1 MNNQNRTPLFD
12 ALVEYN
18 RRKPAY
24 FRVPGHRYENGIN
37 PILLEAVGDAVFSF
51 DLTETPL
58 LDDLHN
64 ATGPIREAEQL
75 AADLWGADYTHFL
88 VNGTTCG
95 NEAMILTALHG
106 GGTVAVPRNAH
117 KSALMGLILSGGNP
131 AYIMPELEEEWGL
144 HGGVHPDTVEEVF
157 RIHPDCKG
165 VLIVSPTYY
174 GIASDLKS
182 IAEICHRH
190 DAILMVDEA
199 HGAHCYFSDD
209 FPKGA
214 LELGADVCVQS
225 IHKVAGSLTQSSML
239 HVKSDRIKKS
249 RMDSNLTLV
258 QSTSPSYLLMLSLDM
273 ARHDIA
279 RRGKQMIDR
288 AAALAANA
296 RERINAI
303 PGMACAG
310 RELIG
315 KAAIFDYDVT
325 RLIVSAN
332 AIGITGFDLQKM
344 LFSEYNIDMEL
355 ANYRNVLGIVT
366 FANEQ
371 ENLDVLVDALAD
383 IAHKHRDGSPLPPAE
398 KLPPQPEYVLSPRNA
413 YFSDRE
419 RIPWVDAKGRIASEM
434 IAPYPPGIPVIYPG
448 ERVSEEVW
456 DYVEAFRQ
464 RNGHLHG
471 PSDAKLSTF
480 VVVR

>member
-1 MNNQNRTPLFD
+1 MNNQNTTPLFD

-24 FRVPGHRYENGIN
+24 FRVPGHRYEKGIN
-37 PILLEAVGDAVFSF
+37 PILREAVGDAIFSF

-64 ATGPIREAEQL
+64 ATGPIHEAERL
-75 AADLWGADYTHFL
+75 AAELWGADYSHFL

-95 NEAMILTALHG
+95 NEAMILTAAHG
-106 GGTVAVPRNAH
+106 GGTVAIPRNAH

-131 AYIMPELEEEWGL
+131 VYIMPELEQEWGL
-144 HGGVHPDTVEEVF
+144 HGGISPASVERVF
-157 RIHPDCKG
+157 QQHPDCKG
-165 VLIVSPTYY
+165 VFVVSPTYY
-174 GIASDLKS
+174 GIASDLQA
-182 IAEICHRH
+182 IADICHRH

-199 HGAHCYFSDD
+199 HGAHCYFSDLL
-209 FPKGA
+209 PKGA
-214 LELGADVCVQS
+214 LELGADICVQS
-225 IHKVAGSLTQSSML
+225 IHKVTGSLTQSSML

-249 RMDSNLTLV
+249 RLESNLMLV
-258 QSTSPSYLLMLSLDM
+258 QSTSPSYLLMMSLDM
-273 ARHDIA
+273 ARHDIS
-279 RRGKQMIDR
+279 RRGTQMIDK
-288 AAALAANA
+288 AAALAESA
-296 RERINAI
+296 RERINKI

-315 KAAIFDYDVT
+315 KAAIYDYDST
-325 RLIVSAN
+325 RLTVSAN
-332 AIGITGFDLQKM
+332 AIGITGFDLQKR
-344 LFSEYNIDMEL
+344 LFAEYNIDMEL

-371 ENLDVLVDALAD
+371 EDLDLLVSALED
-383 IAHKHRDGSPLPPAE
+383 IAHKNSDGSPLPPAE
-398 KLPPQPEYVLSPRNA
+398 ALPPQPEYVLSPRDA

-448 ERVSEEVW
+448 ERMSDDVW
-456 DYVEAFRQ
+456 EYVEAFRQ